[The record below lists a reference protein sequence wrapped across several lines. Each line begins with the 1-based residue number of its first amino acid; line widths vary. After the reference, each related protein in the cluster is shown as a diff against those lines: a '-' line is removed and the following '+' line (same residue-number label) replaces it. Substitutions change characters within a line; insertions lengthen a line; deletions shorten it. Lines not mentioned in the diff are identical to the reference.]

1 MKRVFRPAI
10 AAFVLL
16 AVFIGHARAQVL
28 EQVPSDALVVLRVKN
43 LQDVSNKVATL
54 ANQWGLTEMV
64 PNLADPLASFQEET
78 KIQNGLNKDG
88 DAAFAFLDP
97 KGGNPD
103 DSFLILLPVS
113 DFAAFTGNFADAK
126 TEGEITTFTIPNEGE
141 PGYAAHWGNYAAVS
155 PTKAILEA
163 KPQGLKTEGL
173 TAKELQEKDLILF
186 SNIKQLAPQLLPKLD
201 EARAEMASE
210 LDEQMGTDPQAKALA
225 PAIKALINQGL
236 NAAQE
241 YLQDAQAATVGVNL
255 SAEGIATTV
264 MTEFTADSYLGKT
277 TQSFK
282 NSDATLVDGLPDT
295 KYLFFG
301 GATADPAVMTK
312 LFDDLFGPAIAEL
325 KAEDHKALL
334 DYVNAIKEYTAA
346 QSGPQTF
353 GMIAPSGPIGAES
366 LFQFVAVASG
376 DTKALME
383 GYRKTFESQNALMKA
398 MMSMSAAAA
407 DPDAGADAAAAD
419 GQAPEPAA
427 PAADPVKLTYTPAAK
442 TVAGVAFDQ
451 FKTEFTL
458 QGNTPEEA
466 QAQQMLALIYGQ
478 EGLNGYLGIVDDKHV
493 LFVSGG
499 SDDLMAQAVAA
510 VKAGESKIG
519 QAEPV
524 KQVAQKL
531 PLNRVAAFYLPL
543 GQWIETGVA
552 YAQQFGMA
560 VPFEVEKDLP
570 PIGATVATEQSA
582 IRIDSYIPS
591 VLIESLI
598 STGMQ
603 AYMGMQGGGQPG
615 GPGGL

>member
-1 MKRVFRPAI
+1 MKRVLRPTL
-10 AAFVLL
+10 AAL
-16 AVFIGHARAQVL
+16 ALMTVFIGHARAQVL
-28 EQVPSDALVVLRVKN
+28 EQVPTDALMVLRVKN
-43 LQDVSNKVATL
+43 LQDVSNKIATL
-54 ANQWGLTEMV
+54 ANQWGLTEMT
-64 PNLADPLASFQEET
+64 PDLADPIAAFQKET

-88 DAAFAFLDP
+88 DAAFAYLDP

-103 DSFLILLPVS
+103 DSFLILIPVS

-126 TEGEITTFTIPNEGE
+126 TEGEITSFTIPNEGKT
-141 PGYAAHWGNYAAVS
+141 GYAAHWGNYAAVA

-163 KPQGLKTEGL
+163 KPQGLKAEGL
-173 TAKELQEKDLILF
+173 TAKELQDKDLILF
-186 SNIKQLAPQLLPKLD
+186 SNVKQLAPQLLPKLE
-201 EARAEMASE
+201 EARTEVATE
-210 LDEQMGTDPQAKALA
+210 LDKEMSGNPKAQALA
-225 PAIKALINQGL
+225 PAVKALVNQGL
-236 NAAQE
+236 NVAKE
-241 YLQDAQAATVGVNL
+241 YLQDAQAATLGVNL

-264 MTEFTADSYLGKT
+264 MTEFTAESYLGKT

-282 NSDATLVDGLPDT
+282 NTDSTLLQGLPDT

-301 GATADPAVMTK
+301 GAIADPAVMTR
-312 LFDDLFGPAIAEL
+312 LFDDFLGPVIAEL
-325 KAEDHKALL
+325 KADEHKALL
-334 DYVNAIKEYTAA
+334 DYVNAVREYTAA

-376 DTKALME
+376 DPKALME
-383 GYRKTFESQNALMKA
+383 GYRKTFESQNALMKT
-398 MMSMSAAAA
+398 MMSMSAVSTEPEADAPAA
-407 DPDAGADAAAAD
+407 DAEAA
-419 GQAPEPAA
+419 AA

-442 TVAGVAFDQ
+442 TIDGVAFDQ
-451 FKTEFTL
+451 FKTEFTFE
-458 QGNTPEEA
+458 GNTPEEA

-478 EGLNGYLGIVDDKHV
+478 EGLNGYLGAVDDKHV

-499 SDDLMAQAVAA
+499 GDELMAQAVAA
-510 VKAGESKIG
+510 VKAGESRIS

-531 PLNRVAAFYLPL
+531 PLNRIAAFYLPL
-543 GQWIETGVA
+543 GQWVETGVA

-560 VPFEVEKDLP
+560 VPFEVEKNLP
-570 PIGATVATEQSA
+570 PIGATVATEQNA

-591 VLIESLI
+591 TLIESLI

-615 GPGGL
+615 DAGSL